1 MDCKSEIEQYFLE
14 DVESPSANFD
24 IFNLLKFNS
33 TKFPV
38 LSDIARD
45 VLAISI
51 TTVAS
56 ESAFSTRSHVLDPFR
71 SFLAP
76 KTMEA
81 IICTQNWLRS
91 SPINLSETYLS
102 KVDDSVSDKLD
113 LGFNIYCNKFQ
124 IYLIC
129 YLLV

>member
-1 MDCKSEIEQYFLE
+1 MLNHQ
-14 DVESPSANFD
+14 VQT
-24 IFNLLKFNS
+24 LKFNS